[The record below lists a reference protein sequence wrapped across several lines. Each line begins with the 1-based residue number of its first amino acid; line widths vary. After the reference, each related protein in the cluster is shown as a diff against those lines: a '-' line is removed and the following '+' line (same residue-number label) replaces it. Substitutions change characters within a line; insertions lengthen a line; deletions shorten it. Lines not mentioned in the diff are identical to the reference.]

1 MRVLPILMS
10 LLLAACT
17 VPTTQGDGS
26 AHADATSRIAA
37 AETPQS
43 GEPVKMPPVSDPLPP
58 ERVQPVQGDRTCK
71 TDADCVVKDVGSCC
85 GAMPACVNRDSP
97 TDPAG
102 VRAACSAENRA
113 SVCGFNE
120 ITACRCVRGQCASEQ
135 EPVGG
140 WIDDP
145 AAPEPEDR

>member
-1 MRVLPILMS
+1 
-10 LLLAACT
+10 
-17 VPTTQGDGS
+17 
-26 AHADATSRIAA
+26 
-37 AETPQS
+37 
-43 GEPVKMPPVSDPLPP
+43 
-58 ERVQPVQGDRTCK
+58 
-71 TDADCVVKDVGSCC
+71 
-85 GAMPACVNRDSP
+85 
-97 TDPAG
+97 